1 MMTTIIPALRNGIN
15 RNAAKINKRTTE
27 EWCRAQSLNTWFY
40 WSNVYSHP
48 IEEKSWFNFYL
59 SLMRETLID
68 EQNGMTLDKVLEYG
82 VSQTEPT

>member
-1 MMTTIIPALRNGIN
+1 MMPRSIPEYLILLI
-15 RNAAKINKRTTE
+15 K
-27 EWCRAQSLNTWFY
+27 CLQSSY
-40 WSNVYSHP
+40 RK
-48 IEEKSWFNFYL
+48 KSWFNFNL